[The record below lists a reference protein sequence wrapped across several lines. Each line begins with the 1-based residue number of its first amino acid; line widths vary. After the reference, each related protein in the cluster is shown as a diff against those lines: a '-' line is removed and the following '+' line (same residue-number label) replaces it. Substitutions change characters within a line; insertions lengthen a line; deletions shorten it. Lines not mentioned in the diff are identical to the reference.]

1 MALGR
6 RFPAYRWSAYHEER
20 DGRTSGTLVPGD
32 TASGNG
38 RASPEPPDVGPL
50 TEESYPARI
59 GGRLR
64 KPAPTRAMSAIATL
78 KGRVGAPARSV
89 VGCRTSW
96 QGGSDDQGCSR
107 NHPAVRHVLIR
118 LYLEGVAKEAETCLP
133 PFVCWIF
140 GHCGYG
146 LSSRAACGWICRGQG
161 VCGSI
166 SRLGVLDFVR
176 SICRPLCARCGQ
188 CIRAS

>member
-38 RASPEPPDVGPL
+38 RASPESRIGPL

-78 KGRVGAPARSV
+78 KGRAVAPRAAWLGAEPHGRAAATTGMQPEPS
-89 VGCRTSW
+89 
-96 QGGSDDQGCSR
+96 GGSSR
-107 NHPAVRHVLIR
+107 SHPPVSGRSC
-118 LYLEGVAKEAETCLP
+118 EG
-133 PFVCWIF
+133 
-140 GHCGYG
+140 G
-146 LSSRAACGWICRGQG
+146 
-161 VCGSI
+161 
-166 SRLGVLDFVR
+166 
-176 SICRPLCARCGQ
+176 
-188 CIRAS
+188 